1 MENKESKSYIER
13 IEIKGLWGRFD
24 VNWKLHPDVNI
35 LVGENGTGK
44 STILRLI
51 NDVLLQNIDIYPIKM
66 ESIKAIQIL
75 SRSLTNTFEILL
87 IMPQNNYLYYPHT
100 IVVNDHDYNEVKHFT
115 SKQNITLKYFKN
127 LFWDDDLPKIEWHDD
142 KFEVH
147 VKLLE
152 TFESKL
158 LETDT
163 ISKIT
168 QKDVK
173 SSLDLDLYTLET
185 EYWKYQIELFERIV
199 NQGFSKEEVNK
210 NHNLFLQKINHLFK
224 ATGKVF
230 GQNSKD
236 KTIIFKQNGLEL
248 SLYQLS
254 SGEKQ
259 MLIILLTVLLQDQKP
274 TILLL
279 DEPEI
284 SMHLTWQYELIEIIR
299 TLNPNCQI
307 IIVTHS
313 PSIFTDGWNDRV
325 FWIEDICKPTQK
337 LEKV

>member
-1 MENKESKSYIER
+1 MTPQYFQHNSANFCEMENKESKSYIER

-24 VNWKLHPDVNI
+24 VNWKLHTDVNI

-44 STILRLI
+44 STILKFIESFSKWENADIRLKSEFMKI
-51 NDVLLQNIDIYPIKM
+51 VLDNGFSIGMTEHDILPLKWPI
-66 ESIKAIQIL
+66 
-75 SRSLTNTFEILL
+75 TH
-87 IMPQNNYLYYPHT
+87 P
-100 IVVNDHDYNEVKHFT
+100 
-115 SKQNITLKYFKN
+115 
-127 LFWDDDLPKIEWHDD
+127 
-142 KFEVH
+142 
-147 VKLLE
+147 VKLLQ

-158 LETDT
+158 LEKDT

-168 QKDVK
+168 QKNVQN
-173 SSLDLDLYTLET
+173 SLDLELYNLET

-210 NHNLFLQKINHLFK
+210 NHNLFLQKINNLFK

-274 TILLL
+274 SILLL

-299 TLNPNCQI
+299 TLNPNCQV

-325 FWIEDICKPTQK
+325 FWIEDICKPSQK